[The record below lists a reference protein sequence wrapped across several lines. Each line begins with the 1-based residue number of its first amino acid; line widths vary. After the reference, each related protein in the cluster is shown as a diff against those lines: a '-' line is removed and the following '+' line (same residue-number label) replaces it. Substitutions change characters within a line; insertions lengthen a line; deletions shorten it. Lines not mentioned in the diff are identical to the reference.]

1 MVACRS
7 RGAAPTRCQATASA
21 IAALGPLADVAVDG
35 GRQTLPSLTPN
46 LCLSRLIQES
56 SGFWYRFQL
65 LRPES
70 GLAWLQIRGGNDQNA
85 SGKAGASFI
94 TPDSPQGRRLGSY
107 SCRPTLLQLF
117 VSGRG
122 IDLTV
127 KFFLVSLM
135 NSPQYCLPTNFP
147 CYRYSALLLEI

>member
-1 MVACRS
+1 MVAGRS

-65 LRPES
+65 LR
-70 GLAWLQIRGGNDQNA
+70 LACAVWHSTPLWECSLWSTRWCSPRRSPSQSLQRGFGNL
-85 SGKAGASFI
+85 
-94 TPDSPQGRRLGSY
+94 R
-107 SCRPTLLQLF
+107 
-117 VSGRG
+117 
-122 IDLTV
+122 
-127 KFFLVSLM
+127 SLDAET
-135 NSPQYCLPTNFP
+135 CH
-147 CYRYSALLLEI
+147 

>member
-65 LRPES
+65 LR
-70 GLAWLQIRGGNDQNA
+70 
-85 SGKAGASFI
+85 
-94 TPDSPQGRRLGSY
+94 
-107 SCRPTLLQLF
+107 
-117 VSGRG
+117 
-122 IDLTV
+122 
-127 KFFLVSLM
+127 
-135 NSPQYCLPTNFP
+135 
-147 CYRYSALLLEI
+147 LLLYLLGLRPAGSDQASLASPHLDGLSC

>member
-65 LRPES
+65 LSLNATRQHRDQPTLHIGIGINS
-70 GLAWLQIRGGNDQNA
+70 GEAIVGNIGSEKRMEYTVIGDMVNVAQRLQALARGGEILI
-85 SGKAGASFI
+85 GAS
-94 TPDSPQGRRLGSY
+94 
-107 SCRPTLLQLF
+107 TLPHVQ
-117 VSGRG
+117 
-122 IDLTV
+122 
-127 KFFLVSLM
+127 
-135 NSPQYCLPTNFP
+135 P
-147 CYRYSALLLEI
+147 

>member
-65 LRPES
+65 LSLFALRGSNQIQAS
-70 GLAWLQIRGGNDQNA
+70 GLILLPPASPIAQRGDPLDDLL
-85 SGKAGASFI
+85 F
-94 TPDSPQGRRLGSY
+94 GRDD
-107 SCRPTLLQLF
+107 C
-117 VSGRG
+117 
-122 IDLTV
+122 
-127 KFFLVSLM
+127 
-135 NSPQYCLPTNFP
+135 
-147 CYRYSALLLEI
+147 

>member
-65 LRPES
+65 LRLALDFPIGGFSPPE
-70 GLAWLQIRGGNDQNA
+70 GRLARGCKPPAFSRFLFQSA
-85 SGKAGASFI
+85 VKSAESF
-94 TPDSPQGRRLGSY
+94 
-107 SCRPTLLQLF
+107 
-117 VSGRG
+117 
-122 IDLTV
+122 
-127 KFFLVSLM
+127 
-135 NSPQYCLPTNFP
+135 
-147 CYRYSALLLEI
+147 

>member
-65 LRPES
+65 LR
-70 GLAWLQIRGGNDQNA
+70 LHWVLI
-85 SGKAGASFI
+85 
-94 TPDSPQGRRLGSY
+94 
-107 SCRPTLLQLF
+107 
-117 VSGRG
+117 
-122 IDLTV
+122 
-127 KFFLVSLM
+127 
-135 NSPQYCLPTNFP
+135 YCLSGGMKYNKKILTLPGVLLIM
-147 CYRYSALLLEI
+147 RYMTDMSSSCTAYLPARF

>member
-56 SGFWYRFQL
+56 SGLWYRFQL
-65 LRPES
+65 LR
-70 GLAWLQIRGGNDQNA
+70 LQEFLWGTNGRRFIA
-85 SGKAGASFI
+85 CGKAHRLNPVS
-94 TPDSPQGRRLGSY
+94 QGGTLGI
-107 SCRPTLLQLF
+107 CVQFQVTR
-117 VSGRG
+117 
-122 IDLTV
+122 
-127 KFFLVSLM
+127 
-135 NSPQYCLPTNFP
+135 
-147 CYRYSALLLEI
+147 